1 MKAFVTSQF
10 GYCRLLVCIFHIGG
24 LNNKIYSLNEGLLKI
39 TYGDKSSSFQ
49 GLLKKDISICIHHR
63 NMQALAIEMLKVKNN
78 IVR

>member
-10 GYCRLLVCIFHIGG
+10 GYGRPLVWIFHSGV

-49 GLLKKDISICIHHR
+49 GLL
-63 NMQALAIEMLKVKNN
+63 
-78 IVR
+78 